1 MKIIWPNNITAVTAS
16 SEESNYAA
24 EMVLNNWPGAVWK
37 AGATTAQTLTV
48 TVAAPEA
55 VHLGYTNFGG
65 TLTYTTK
72 DSVGATIATGT
83 LTPCMDQ
90 QGKYHFWL
98 DISPSGGGDVSV
110 WDTGAWDT
118 GAWDT
123 GVWDTSGGSGS
134 AIASIVFGFGAVST
148 AVTVGVVRAGV
159 VTDLGHPNY
168 GMGDGL
174 EDYSVEAE
182 LNSGGIYTI
191 DRGVAR
197 VVAGEILTTRN
208 ANGTDPLVSL
218 AASIKAGAFSVMVID
233 DPEELLL
240 ARFPKDGRPEAS
252 RDYPLYNTV
261 SFALREA
268 I

>member
-1 MKIIWPNNITAVTAS
+1 MKIIWPDAITAVAAS

-37 AGATTAQTLTV
+37 ASSTAAQTLTI
-48 TVAAPEA
+48 TVEQPDA
-55 VHLGYTNFGG
+55 VHIGYSNFGG
-65 TLTYTTK
+65 TLTYTAKNSGGST
-72 DSVGATIATGT
+72 VETGT
-83 LTPCMDQ
+83 LTAS
-90 QGKYHFWL
+90 GASGAYHYWYEPT
-98 DISPSGGGDVSV
+98 DPTD
-110 WDTGAWDT
+110 
-118 GAWDT
+118 
-123 GVWDTSGGSGS
+123 
-134 AIASIVFGFGAVST
+134 IASVVLSFPSVSPAVQ
-148 AVTVGVVRAGV
+148 VGIVRAGALV
-159 VTDLGHPNY
+159 SIDNPNY

-208 ANGTDPLVSL
+208 SNGTDPLVSL

-233 DPEELLL
+233 DPEEILL
-240 ARFPKDGRPEAS
+240 ARFDGRPEAS
-252 RDYPLYNTV
+252 RDYPLYNRV
-261 SFALREA
+261 SFGLREA

>member
-1 MKIIWPNNITAVTAS
+1 MKIIWPNDIAAVAAS

-37 AGATTAQTLTV
+37 ASSTAAQTLTV
-48 TVAAPEA
+48 TVSEPDA
-55 VHLGYTNFGG
+55 VHVGYTNFGG
-65 TLTYTTK
+65 SLTYTAKNSGGT
-72 DSVGATIATGT
+72 TIATGT
-83 LTPCMDQ
+83 LTTS
-90 QGKYHFWL
+90 GAAGSYHYWYEPTDSE
-98 DISPSGGGDVSV
+98 DIASVVFSFPSG
-110 WDTGAWDT
+110 
-118 GAWDT
+118 
-123 GVWDTSGGSGS
+123 
-134 AIASIVFGFGAVST
+134 ST
-148 AVTVGVVRAGV
+148 AVQVGVVRAGTLV
-159 VTDLGHPNY
+159 SISNPDY

-218 AASIKAGAFSVMVID
+218 AASIKAQAFSVMVID
-233 DPEELLL
+233 DPVEILL
-240 ARFPKDGRPEAS
+240 ARFDGRPDAS